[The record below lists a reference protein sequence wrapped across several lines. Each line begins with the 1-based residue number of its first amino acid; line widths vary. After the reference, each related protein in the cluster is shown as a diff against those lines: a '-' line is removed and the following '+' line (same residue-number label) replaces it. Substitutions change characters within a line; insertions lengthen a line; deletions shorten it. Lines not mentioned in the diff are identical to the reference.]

1 MRGSALSLEE
11 EDVMTDGHSMA
22 GRVAVVT
29 GAGGGIG
36 SATCRALAESG
47 ASVVLTYRRSEDQTR
62 AVMESLPGADHLLLR
77 VDVTDSA
84 AVRLMADK
92 VARRYGTLD
101 LLVNNAGF
109 TRFVPHDNLDALDDE
124 LIDTIFQV
132 NWRGPFAC
140 VRALRPLL
148 ARGEGGLVV
157 NITSVAG
164 IFGMGSNVAY
174 CASKAALHMMTVSLA
189 RALAPEIRVMSVA
202 PGLVEGKYADQLDPQ
217 WVKEQ
222 GTRTP
227 LSRLVQAEDVA
238 QAVLAL
244 ATLLTFS
251 TGSLI
256 TVDGG
261 RLLV

>member
-1 MRGSALSLEE
+1 
-11 EDVMTDGHSMA
+11 MTDGHSMA
-22 GRVAVVT
+22 GRVALVT

-36 SATCRALAESG
+36 SATCRKLAEAG
-47 ASVVLTYRRSEDQTR
+47 ASVVLTYRQSEEQTR
-62 AVMESLPGADHLLLR
+62 AVMEGLPGDGHLVTQ
-77 VDVTDSA
+77 VDVADSA
-84 AVRLMADK
+84 AVYRMAEK
-92 VARRYGTLD
+92 VAERYGTLD

-109 TRFVPHDNLDALDDE
+109 TRFVPHDDLDALDDE
-124 LIDTIFQV
+124 LIDTIFRV

-140 VRALRPLL
+140 IRALRELL
-148 ARGEGGLVV
+148 ADGDGGLVV
-157 NITSVAG
+157 NITSIAG

-202 PGLVEGKYADQLDPQ
+202 PALVEGKYADQLDPE

-222 GTRTP
+222 GAKNP
-227 LSRLVQAEDVA
+227 LPRLVQAEDVA

-244 ATLLTFS
+244 ATLVTFS
-251 TGSLI
+251 TGSMI